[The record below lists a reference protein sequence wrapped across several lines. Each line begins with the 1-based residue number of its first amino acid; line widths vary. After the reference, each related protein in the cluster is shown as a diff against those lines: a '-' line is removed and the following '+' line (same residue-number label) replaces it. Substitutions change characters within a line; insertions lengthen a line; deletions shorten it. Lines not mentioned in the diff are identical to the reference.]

1 MRAASTYR
9 AARRERAKAEA
20 REAKEPFSTVWP
32 TYKLKAKKGK
42 STGTYRPTAVTGKW
56 FPHQGLRECARRA
69 RQMEQQHA

>member
-20 REAKEPFSTVWP
+20 REAKQPFSTVWP

-42 STGTYRPTAVTGKW
+42 SAETYRPAVVTGKYA
-56 FPHQGLRECARRA
+56 PHQGLRECARRA
-69 RQMEQQHA
+69 RQTEQHP